1 MKASYQRNRPRWPYI
16 LFALIAL
23 VLLTMA
29 TSARAELRCAG
40 LADVL
45 AGLRAGYDELVLWQ
59 GFDRKGNRLIITANP
74 DGSGWSALA
83 QADADKF
90 CMLFGGD
97 SWSVGDVAPPA
108 GKEG

>member
-1 MKASYQRNRPRWPYI
+1 MKASYQRPFWSYVH
-16 LFALIAL
+16 LAVIAFL
-23 VLLTMA
+23 LLTMA

-45 AGLRAGYDELVLWQ
+45 AGLRTGYGELVLWQ

-97 SWSVGDVAPPA
+97 SWSAGDVAPPA